1 MSSAAK
7 ARGNYRGETSQLD
20 VLAAIRRFNPA
31 VSHIETH
38 ECSIGNVKINPGPG
52 MKPIGDFR
60 VTGEA
65 ADIAIYIKFCEVSA
79 DPKLAD
85 LGTRGRGSDLRY
97 SGGAILVMA
106 IISLCLLPS
115 YRLSCRLAPA
125 GLHCS
130 LTAP

>member
-20 VLAAIRRFNPA
+20 VLAVIRRFNPA
-31 VSHIETH
+31 VSHIEPH

-60 VTGEA
+60 FTGEA

-79 DPKLAD
+79 DPKLAE
-85 LGTRGRGSDLRY
+85 LGTRGSDLRY
-97 SGGAILVMA
+97 SGGTILVMA

-115 YRLSCRLAPA
+115 YRLSFRLAPA

-130 LTAP
+130 LTVPQ